1 MRSIVYAGV
10 DFSEFCS
17 AEVVE
22 KVAFPL
28 EASTMT
34 VPGRAGAL
42 LVSER
47 IAPRMVRVRLFMDAG
62 FKPGSTGMADI
73 RHRVYAALGT
83 VGGGELRLP
92 DEPELAYRD
101 AICTGCGTWSSLFE
115 DGNGTCD
122 FALLDP
128 VAYGIERR
136 ETGST
141 FAVGGTWRT
150 WPVFEIVTCA
160 GSAVE
165 IGCGGRF
172 VRVEREFAG
181 GEAVRIDCESEQV
194 EIDGSDARADVALS
208 SDFFCLEPGEHELW
222 LSGCATCATTFSE
235 RWL

>member
-1 MRSIVYAGV
+1 MRSIIYAGV

-22 KVAFPL
+22 KVALPL
-28 EASTMT
+28 EVSTMA

-42 LVSER
+42 LVSGR
-47 IAPRMVRVRLFMDAG
+47 IAPRLVRVRLFMDAG
-62 FKPGSTGMADI
+62 FKPGSAGMADI
-73 RHRVYAALGT
+73 RHRVYAALSA

-92 DEPELAYRD
+92 DEPELVYRD
-101 AICTGCGTWSSLFE
+101 AVCTGCGTWSSLFE

-136 ETGST
+136 ETGMT
-141 FAVGGTWRT
+141 FAVSGTWRT
-150 WPVFEIVTCA
+150 WPAFEISACA

-165 IGCGGRF
+165 VGCCGRS

-181 GEAVRIDCESEQV
+181 GETVCIDCASERV
-194 EIDGSDARADVALS
+194 EVDGSDARANVALS
-208 SDFFCLEPGEHELW
+208 SDFFCLEPGERELW
-222 LSGCATCATTFSE
+222 LEGCATCATTFSE